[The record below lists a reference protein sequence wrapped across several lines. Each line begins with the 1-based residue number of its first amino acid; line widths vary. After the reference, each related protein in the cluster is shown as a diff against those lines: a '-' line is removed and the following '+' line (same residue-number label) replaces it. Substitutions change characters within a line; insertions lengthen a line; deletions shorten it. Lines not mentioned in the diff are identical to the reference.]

1 MARAP
6 RNTISTAMHCRPHFP
21 FSHPR
26 VSASP
31 RLRVTPSPRT
41 MCDTLGAV
49 EKNKEF
55 DEASMGRLRR
65 FAEIYR
71 ERMKGR
77 PYMEILARYD
87 SMTEAGLLVG
97 EREQADV
104 YLDTHRLNELLYPEK
119 LSVVVNEG

>member
-1 MARAP
+1 
-6 RNTISTAMHCRPHFP
+6 
-21 FSHPR
+21 
-26 VSASP
+26 
-31 RLRVTPSPRT
+31 

-55 DEASMGRLRR
+55 DDASMGRLRR

-71 ERMKGR
+71 ERMKAR